1 MISGTTASW
10 QSPSRLAQS
19 TGHASD
25 ARTTE
30 PAKTVSEA
38 LKIHE
43 RTLITCS
50 QLKGRHTCLSMQGT
64 LNLSDSLHPAFCTT
78 QKPRLL
84 ELHGISTAGVLCL
97 QQAALATQLAPHRCT
112 SLTSSARNGIAG
124 AACVRHGSELCG
136 FSSAHNAQHACMQ
149 AFGSMQAVQT
159 PQHTSSAS
167 WHLCA
172 ALQATAAHLN
182 EPGGAALHCR
192 ATHL

>member
-1 MISGTTASW
+1 MHIVYSQRPHNFMISGTTASW

-38 LKIHE
+38 SKIHE

-64 LNLSDSLHPAFCTT
+64 LNLSDSLHSAFCTT

-112 SLTSSARNGIAG
+112 SLTSS
-124 AACVRHGSELCG
+124 ELCG
-136 FSSAHNAQHACMQ
+136 FSSTHNAQHACMQ
-149 AFGSMQAVQT
+149 AFGRMQAVQT

-172 ALQATAAHLN
+172 ALQATASHLN